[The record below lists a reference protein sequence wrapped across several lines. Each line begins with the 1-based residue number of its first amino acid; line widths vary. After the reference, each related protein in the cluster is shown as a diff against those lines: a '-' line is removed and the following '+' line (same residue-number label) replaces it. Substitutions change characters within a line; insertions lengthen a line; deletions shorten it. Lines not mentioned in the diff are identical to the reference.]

1 MPKISTYAIDAT
13 PTVNDKV
20 VGTEVGN
27 DNATKNYTI
36 GGIIALGGS
45 KVTISVEPPATADAT
60 GASGDVVWTEA
71 FIYVCTSTNTWKRV
85 AIATWT

>member
-20 VGTEVGN
+20 VGTEVGSN
-27 DNATKNYTI
+27 NATKNYTV

-45 KVTISVEPPATADAT
+45 KVTISASPPATANAA
-60 GASGDVVWTEA
+60 GASGDVVWTEDY
-71 FIYVCTSTNTWKRV
+71 IYVCTSTNTWKRV
-85 AIATWT
+85 AIATWP